1 MYIDQVRQEI
11 VFKIVY
17 YGPGLGGKTTN
28 LQYVYDHLEPSRRG
42 QLITIPTKDER
53 TLFFDFMQLELGRIQ
68 GKLPKFNLY
77 TVPGQAQYNFGRKII
92 MRGADGL
99 VFVADSQTERMR
111 DNLDSLL
118 DLEIKLASNSTSLSH
133 VPWVIQYNKRD
144 LLNIN
149 PMTRLE
155 AKLNFLKVPAFE
167 AVAIKGTGVF
177 ETLKAV
183 IQLVVSSA
191 TLQKQKK
198 MKEYTY

>member
-1 MYIDQVRQEI
+1 M
-11 VFKIVY
+11 
-17 YGPGLGGKTTN
+17 
-28 LQYVYDHLEPSRRG
+28 
-42 QLITIPTKDER
+42 
-53 TLFFDFMQLELGRIQ
+53 
-68 GKLPKFNLY
+68 
-77 TVPGQAQYNFGRKII
+77 PGQAQYNFGRKII

-198 MKEYTY
+198 IKEYSY